1 MKTSLLI
8 IVDLAVIYLLVA
20 APIGLRRFRL
30 TRRMAAP
37 PGRVLSAIDPFGANA
52 GWSATIVSVKRLD
65 TLAGGEERGEAE
77 LSWPGRDG
85 RPIHRTI
92 ALHRFDGGF
101 EERVV
106 EDSSLDQSFW
116 ANWSN
121 RVEIAPDKGQ
131 TTVTVTRTDR
141 YRGAAFL
148 IFRWFA
154 ARRELNK
161 LKHWAE
167 TGTYKP
173 GGIFEHPLTQLGLA
187 GLSVLVFWPV
197 FGLDRTGF
205 ILALTL
211 TLVVA
216 AHELGHLAAFR
227 IMGHRNV
234 RMIFIPVLGG
244 IAIGGRPYDSRH
256 EIAFVALM
264 GAGFSAFLVPV
275 AILAHDG
282 FAAAGHF
289 GWAAFAGG
297 LAACAAFFN
306 LANLAPMWKFD
317 GGQVLR
323 QITGEGWL
331 RTVAAM
337 ALLMSMLGF
346 GWLAGFPLT
355 MLLAAGAVIALLSVI
370 TARSSVKPRH
380 AMKPNTHAESA
391 LIAAGLAA
399 IVTIHGSGIIWAMT
413 RFL

>member
-1 MKTSLLI
+1 MKITLLI
-8 IVDLAVIYLLVA
+8 VINLAIIYVLVA
-20 APIGLRRFRL
+20 APLGLRSFRMA
-30 TRRMAAP
+30 RRMSASP
-37 PGRVLSAIDPFGANA
+37 DRVLSAIDPFGANA
-52 GWSATIVSVKRLD
+52 GWSGTIVSVERLPD
-65 TLAGGEERGEAE
+65 GQGGEKRGEAT

-85 RPIHRTI
+85 LPIRRTI
-92 ALHRFDGGF
+92 ALNRFDGGF
-101 EERVV
+101 EERVT

-121 RVEIAPDKGQ
+121 RVE
-131 TTVTVTRTDR
+131 VTGGAGDTLVSITRTDT

-154 ARRELNK
+154 ARRELHK
-161 LKHWAE
+161 LKVWAE
-167 TGTYKP
+167 TGHYKA
-173 GGIFEHPLTQLGLA
+173 GGIFEHPVTQLGLA
-187 GLSVLVFWPV
+187 ALSILILWPV

-205 ILALTL
+205 ILSLTL

-227 IMGHRNV
+227 IMGHKKV

-244 IAIGGRPYDSRH
+244 LAIGGRPYDGRH

-264 GAGFSAFLVPV
+264 GAGFSAFIVPV
-275 AILAHDG
+275 AILAHNH
-282 FAAAGHF
+282 FAGTGHY
-289 GWAAFAGG
+289 GWAAFCGG

-323 QITGEGWL
+323 QITPEGWQ

-337 ALLMSMLGF
+337 LLLMSMLGF
-346 GWLAGFPLT
+346 GWLAGFPLP
-355 MLLAAGAVIALLSVI
+355 MLLVAGVVIALLSVI
-370 TARSSVKPRH
+370 TARSAVKPRH
-380 AMKPNTHAESA
+380 AMKPNTAMETA

-413 RFL
+413 GFL